1 MRHLKG
7 LQDIISVTT
16 GRLRP
21 KDDGIPEWVFSTKD
35 KEIPGAT
42 EDVLFGCTVVREI
55 YQLLDPEYNGR
66 FTVPLLVDKKAKKIV
81 NNVSVRMD
89 SISNAHKK

>member
-1 MRHLKG
+1 MNLLRHLKG
-7 LQDIISVTT
+7 LQDIIPISV

-42 EDVLFGCTVVREI
+42 PDKLFGRTVVREI
-55 YQLLDPEYNGR
+55 YQHLDPEYAGR
-66 FTVPLLVDKKAKKIV
+66 FTVPLLVDTKTNKIV
-81 NNVSVRMD
+81 NNVSLP
-89 SISNAHKK
+89 